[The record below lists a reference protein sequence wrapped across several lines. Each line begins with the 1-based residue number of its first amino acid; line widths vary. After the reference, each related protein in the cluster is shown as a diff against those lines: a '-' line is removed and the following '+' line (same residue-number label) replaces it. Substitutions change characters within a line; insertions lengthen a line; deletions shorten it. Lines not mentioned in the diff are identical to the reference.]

1 MSTIEHDLVIPGN
14 GDLSD
19 KFIKMQDSILP
30 DYAIEVGAHEA
41 EFSVAISSKFG
52 INAVAFEAGKA
63 IYERVKG
70 EISNNLVK
78 YLNYAI
84 SDKDGIES
92 FTVNENEHYGN
103 NSILVRNE
111 MTPIKTED
119 VKSYRLDTYFKDVD
133 FANACL
139 WIDVEGANK
148 QVLSGAKE
156 TLKKVS
162 SIFIETED
170 HPYWKD
176 QWLTLDVIKFLNSQD
191 FVLVDSEKVYAAQQN
206 LIFVRRSND
215 NKTS

>member
-1 MSTIEHDLVIPGN
+1 VNNTNDLIILGN

-19 KFIKMQDSILP
+19 KFIKMQDLLLP

-41 EFSVAISSKFG
+41 EFSVTISSKLK
-52 INAVAFEAGKA
+52 IPAVAFEAGKA
-63 IYERVKG
+63 IYERVKSKIVG
-70 EISNNLVK
+70 DLVK

-84 SDKDGIES
+84 SDKDGVES
-92 FTVNENEHYGN
+92 FSVNENEHAGN
-103 NSILVRNE
+103 NSILVKNDV
-111 MTPIKTED
+111 TPIKTEEI
-119 VKSYRLDTYFKDVD
+119 KSYRLDTYFKDTS
-133 FANACL
+133 FASACL

-156 TLKKVS
+156 TLKRVS

-170 HPYWKD
+170 YPYWKD
-176 QWLTLDVIKFLNSQD
+176 QWLTSDVVKFLNSQG
-191 FVLVDSEKVYAAQQN
+191 FVLTDSEKVYAAQQN